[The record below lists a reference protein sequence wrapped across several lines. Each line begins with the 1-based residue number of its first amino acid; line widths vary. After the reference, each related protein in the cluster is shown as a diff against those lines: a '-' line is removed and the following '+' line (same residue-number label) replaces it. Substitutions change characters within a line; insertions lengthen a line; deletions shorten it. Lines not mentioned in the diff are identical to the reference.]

1 MMLNLVK
8 RWWFLVV
15 NVIAFAGLS
24 MFVVVGA
31 AEEIDGKGIEYF
43 EDPVYGLLALWVGDH
58 WLWLSK

>member
-1 MMLNLVK
+1 M
-8 RWWFLVV
+8 V